1 MTENGQ
7 SVGKLIELR
16 DWTKGENH
24 IKHFSR
30 MTVQIYSKDCPI
42 SFMIAHFDANNQKL
56 CILGLTKNNLRF
68 DVVSGQA

>member
-42 SFMIAHFDANNQKL
+42 SFMIAHFDADNQGL
-56 CILGLTKNNLRF
+56 RTFGLT
-68 DVVSGQA
+68 QHI